1 MLFLT
6 SCCHASGGG
15 GVVQTCWAV
24 DHKGKGDHVL
34 TGIMSC
40 HIVLCHVM
48 SCIMFS
54 RPPTSTSSA
63 RWGLTTSLW
72 TRRWLELFSRIV
84 SYVLT
89 VVNFQTCK
97 FQVGSYSYDMAKMIF
112 TQSNKV
118 SGYVK
123 TAHSVVLDYAV
134 CQIFFVC
141 QILFVIK
148 YFFLQNIFVCKIFLC
163 IF

>member
-1 MLFLT
+1 M
-6 SCCHASGGG
+6 C
-15 GVVQTCWAV
+15 
-24 DHKGKGDHVL
+24 HVL
-34 TGIMSC
+34 QAT
-40 HIVLCHVM
+40 HINFICPMRFDNFPLDTQVIVV
-48 SCIMFS
+48 
-54 RPPTSTSSA
+54 
-63 RWGLTTSLW
+63 
-72 TRRWLELFSRIV
+72 ELFSKII

-134 CQIFFVC
+134 CKIFFS
-141 QILFVIK
+141 
-148 YFFLQNIFVCKIFLC
+148 
-163 IF
+163 